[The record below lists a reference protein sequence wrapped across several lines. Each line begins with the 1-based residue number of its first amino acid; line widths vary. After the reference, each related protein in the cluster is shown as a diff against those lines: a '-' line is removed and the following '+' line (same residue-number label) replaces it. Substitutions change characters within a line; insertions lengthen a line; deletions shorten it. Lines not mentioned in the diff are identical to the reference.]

1 MGSNHFYVYKIKIVV
16 LPQAVAL
23 PSVGRPSE
31 LAASPMTNSALTCT
45 TWFPHICTNTSW
57 RLIQTG
63 ICTNAASIWIPVV
76 VIVIIATAI
85 TVIIIVILKSRF
97 LVHLGQLQSSE
108 DGLLVKSAKLKV
120 LVQGVTPRLMW
131 CLSVDTQCSTSN
143 TSHTTPPF
151 SSLLSIRPN
160 QCDLPVLI
168 IK

>member
-31 LAASPMTNSALTCT
+31 LAASAMTNSALTCT

-63 ICTNAASIWIPVV
+63 ICTNAASIWIPV
-76 VIVIIATAI
+76 
-85 TVIIIVILKSRF
+85 IIIIIIIILKSRF

-120 LVQGVTPRLMW
+120 LVQGVTPRLLW

-143 TSHTTPPF
+143 TSHSTLPF

-168 IK
+168 I